1 MSDKSIPLMPLKK
14 VLFPRQEI
22 VLQIFEERYKEMLS
36 YCVENNEEFGIV
48 LIDSG
53 EEVGDEAIPHGVGTT
68 IKIREIVPTSNNR
81 ILLTGYGDKRFQI
94 DTTVTHH
101 PYPEAKVSFNLP
113 TDLRGNGLSGAAS
126 PNILFDMIWESYL
139 EVLTMRDALASSW
152 RKIPDTRPQIHK
164 FCNQVGSITEG
175 YAPDLLRQD
184 LLSTYDGEQRLSVA
198 DNLLQ
203 KAKTKI
209 RKQLSFLQA
218 TRFGGANRN

>member
-1 MSDKSIPLMPLKK
+1 MPAISIPLMPLKK

-36 YCVENNEEFGIV
+36 YCAENNKQFGVV

-53 EEVGDEAIPHGVGTT
+53 EEVGDEAIPHGIGTT
-68 IKIREIVPTSNNR
+68 VRIREIVPTSNNR
-81 ILLTGYGDKRFQI
+81 ILLTGYGHKRFQI
-94 DTTVTHH
+94 DTAITHY

-113 TDLRGNGLSGAAS
+113 TDLNEHRSLNTVS
-126 PNILFDMIWESYL
+126 PNVLSPKIWESYL
-139 EVLTMRDALASSW
+139 EVLAMRDALASSW
-152 RKIPDTRPQIHK
+152 RKAPDTHPQIHK
-164 FCNQVGSITEG
+164 FCDQVGSMTEG

-184 LLSTYDGEQRLSVA
+184 LLSTYDGEQRLPVA

-209 RKQLSFLQA
+209 YKQLNFLQA

>member
-1 MSDKSIPLMPLKK
+1 MSAKSIPLMPLKK

-36 YCVENNEEFGIV
+36 YCVENNEQFGVV

-53 EEVGDEAIPHGVGTT
+53 EEVGDEAIPHGIGTT
-68 IKIREIVPTSNNR
+68 VKIREIVPTSNDR
-81 ILLTGYGDKRFQI
+81 ILLTGYGHKRFQI
-94 DTTVTHH
+94 DTAITHY

-113 TDLRGNGLSGAAS
+113 TDLNKNTS
-126 PNILFDMIWESYL
+126 PNAVSPNVLPGTIWESYL
-139 EVLTMRDALASSW
+139 EVLAMRDALASSW
-152 RKIPDTRPQIHK
+152 RKVPHSHPQIHK
-164 FCNQVGSITEG
+164 FCDQVGSITEG

-184 LLSTYDGEQRLSVA
+184 LLSTYDGEERLPVA

-209 RKQLSFLQA
+209 EKQLNFLQA
-218 TRFGGANRN
+218 TRFGGTNRN

>member
-36 YCVENNEEFGIV
+36 YCVENDEEFGIV

-81 ILLTGYGDKRFQI
+81 LLLTGYGDKRFQI

-218 TRFGGANRN
+218 ARFGGANRN